1 MIKTKKRSLYIV
13 LVIILVVLGVG
24 GYKLLPKNKEED
36 KFLSFE
42 KEKEIIENVELA
54 KELLVE
60 VETIKD
66 KERVEENLDE
76 VIKNQNRE
84 ISRKEAY
91 NAVVTASE
99 TMSQE
104 DINSARYKII
114 KLPEE
119 IVQDRF
125 RFNEILDNAQKTL
138 MTNASE
144 ALDIAINTMDSKDI
158 DAAIE
163 IYNDISKIEFNDGVK
178 EWIHIELEPKV
189 NKILKV
195 SK

>member
-1 MIKTKKRSLYIV
+1 MINTKKHSLYIV
-13 LVIILVVLGVG
+13 LVIILVILGVV
-24 GYKLLPKNKEED
+24 GYKLLPKNEEED

-42 KEKEIIENVELA
+42 KENEIVENVELA

-60 VETIKD
+60 VNTIKD
-66 KERVEENLDE
+66 KERVEDNLDE
-76 VIKNQNRE
+76 VIKNENRE
-84 ISRKEAY
+84 ISRKQAY
-91 NAVVTASE
+91 NAVVTAGE

-104 DINSARYKII
+104 DINLARYKII
-114 KLPEE
+114 TLPEE

-125 RFNEILDNAQKTL
+125 RFNEILDKAQQTL

-178 EWIHIELEPKV
+178 EWIHIELEPKA
-189 NKILKV
+189 NKLLNV

>member
-13 LVIILVVLGVG
+13 LVIILVALGFG
-24 GYKLLPKNKEED
+24 GYKLLPKNKEEA

-42 KEKEIIENVELA
+42 KENEIIENVELA

-66 KERVEENLDE
+66 KDRVEENLDE

-91 NAVVTASE
+91 NAVVKAGESI
-99 TMSQE
+99 SQE

-144 ALDIAINTMDSKDI
+144 ALDIAINSMDSKDI
-158 DAAIE
+158 DDAIE

-178 EWIHIELEPKV
+178 EWIHIELEPKL
-189 NKILKV
+189 NKILNV

>member
-1 MIKTKKRSLYIV
+1 MINTKKCSLYIV
-13 LVIILVVLGVG
+13 LVIILVILGVVS
-24 GYKLLPKNKEED
+24 YKLLPKNKEED

-60 VETIKD
+60 VNTIKD
-66 KERVEENLDE
+66 KERVEDNLDE
-76 VIKNQNRE
+76 VVKNENRE
-84 ISRKEAY
+84 ISRKQAY
-91 NAVVTASE
+91 NAVVTAGE
-99 TMSQE
+99 TIAQE
-104 DINSARYKII
+104 DINLARYKII
-114 KLPEE
+114 TLPEE
-119 IVQDRF
+119 IVKDRI
-125 RFNEILDNAQKTL
+125 RFNEILDKAQQTL

-144 ALDIAINTMDSKDI
+144 ALDIAVNTMNSKDI

-178 EWIHIELEPKV
+178 EWIHIELEPKA
-189 NKILKV
+189 NKLLNV

>member
-24 GYKLLPKNKEED
+24 VYKLLPKNKEED

-42 KEKEIIENVELA
+42 KENEIIENVELA

-66 KERVEENLDE
+66 KERVKENLDE
-76 VIKNQNRE
+76 VIKNENRE

-91 NAVVTASE
+91 NAVVTAGE

-119 IVQDRF
+119 IVKDRF

-189 NKILKV
+189 NKILNV

>member
-42 KEKEIIENVELA
+42 KENEIIENVELA

-76 VIKNQNRE
+76 VIKNENRE

-91 NAVVTASE
+91 NAVVKAGE
-99 TMSQE
+99 TMAQE
-104 DINSARYKII
+104 DINSARYEII
-114 KLPEE
+114 TLPEE
-119 IVQDRF
+119 IVQDRI
-125 RFNEILDNAQKTL
+125 RFNEILDKAQQTL
-138 MTNASE
+138 MTSASE
-144 ALDIAINTMDSKDI
+144 ALDIAVNTMDSKDI
-158 DAAIE
+158 DAAIK

-178 EWIHIELEPKV
+178 EWIHIELEPKL
-189 NKILKV
+189 NKILNV